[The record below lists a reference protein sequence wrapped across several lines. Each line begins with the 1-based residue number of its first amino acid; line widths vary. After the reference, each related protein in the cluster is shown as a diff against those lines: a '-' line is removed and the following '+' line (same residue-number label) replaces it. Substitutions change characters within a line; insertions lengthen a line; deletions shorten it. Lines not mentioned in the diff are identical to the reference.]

1 MKSIGANR
9 VVYLS
14 DTPPTLSP
22 FKGSAVATE
31 FITST
36 KTKLA
41 SAAMRAGKYGAMSLS
56 QPQVRAKALGK
67 LHQDLDVGA
76 IGFLVVGTSSKINGS
91 KHGSVLVFNTGVGLN
106 KST

>member
-1 MKSIGANR
+1 MGANR

-22 FKGSAVATE
+22 FKGKAVATE

-41 SAAMRAGKYGAMSLS
+41 TAVMRAGKYGAMSLS
-56 QPQVRAKALGK
+56 QPQFLFSNQQTTVFG
-67 LHQDLDVGA
+67 DL
-76 IGFLVVGTSSKINGS
+76 
-91 KHGSVLVFNTGVGLN
+91 
-106 KST
+106 

>member
-1 MKSIGANR
+1 VKSIGANR

-14 DTPPTLSP
+14 DTPPTLSSLN
-22 FKGSAVATE
+22 GRAVATA

-36 KTKLA
+36 KPKLA

-67 LHQDLDVGA
+67 LHQDLDVSS
-76 IGFLVVGTSSKINGS
+76 IVFVVSSA
-91 KHGSVLVFNTGVGLN
+91 
-106 KST
+106 

>member
-1 MKSIGANR
+1 MGANR

-22 FKGSAVATE
+22 FKGKAVATE

-41 SAAMRAGKYGAMSLS
+41 KAARRAGKYGAMFEVNHNYC
-56 QPQVRAKALGK
+56 VR
-67 LHQDLDVGA
+67 
-76 IGFLVVGTSSKINGS
+76 
-91 KHGSVLVFNTGVGLN
+91 VGLGL
-106 KST
+106 

>member
-1 MKSIGANR
+1 MRPQIPKVKSIGANK

-36 KTKLA
+36 KIKLA
-41 SAAMRAGKYGAMSLS
+41 RARIRRGRVFLTSLS
-56 QPQVRAKALGK
+56 QPQLR
-67 LHQDLDVGA
+67 
-76 IGFLVVGTSSKINGS
+76 
-91 KHGSVLVFNTGVGLN
+91 VLT
-106 KST
+106 

>member
-1 MKSIGANR
+1 MPKVKSIGANR

-22 FKGSAVATE
+22 FRGRAVATE

-41 SAAMRAGKYGAMSLS
+41 SAAMRAGKYGAI
-56 QPQVRAKALGK
+56 PRA
-67 LHQDLDVGA
+67 
-76 IGFLVVGTSSKINGS
+76 
-91 KHGSVLVFNTGVGLN
+91 
-106 KST
+106 